1 MDAAEKLEMI
11 REKFNLTE
19 SDPIPEHVINTWILS
34 TPQVTMN
41 ISVVEYNCKYDTNK
55 LSSLPLSGNMTRF
68 GLSSTLEDTISGNMI
83 FNESWYVLVV

>member
-19 SDPIPEHVINTWILS
+19 SDPIPEHVINTTWILS
-34 TPQVTMN
+34 PQVTMN